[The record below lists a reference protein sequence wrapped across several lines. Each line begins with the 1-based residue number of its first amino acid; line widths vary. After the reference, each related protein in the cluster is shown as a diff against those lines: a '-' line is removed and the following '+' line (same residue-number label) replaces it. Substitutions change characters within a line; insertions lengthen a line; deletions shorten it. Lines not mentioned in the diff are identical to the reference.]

1 MPARKKQTP
10 ETHDCDCTRTA
21 SDAEAEF
28 GRRWSALTDDE
39 KLRIAMRRVEA
50 DPFMGALLAA
60 VREIDAKESG
70 AKEMD
75 AKEAAPAE
83 RDAPPSK
90 KKIRTSNTS
99 TTQRKPAR

>member
-1 MPARKKQTP
+1 MPAKRKETP
-10 ETHDCDCTRTA
+10 EAHDCDCTRTA
-21 SDAEAEF
+21 SDAETEF

-70 AKEMD
+70 AMETD
-75 AKEAAPAE
+75 AEAAAPAE
-83 RDAPPSK
+83 QDAPPTK
-90 KKIRTSNTS
+90 KKIRTSKTS
-99 TTQRKPAR
+99 TTQRKSAR